1 MFLLIVVLLSLKELS
16 PRFIEFPF
24 FYLPI
29 YFIFKILPSVIITV
43 NLTFLFICLIYF
55 LFMLSSIINF

>member
-1 MFLLIVVLLSLKELS
+1 MYINFCCKTEEIKELP

-43 NLTFLFICLIYF
+43 I
-55 LFMLSSIINF
+55 